1 MKRQKLK
8 KILLTLALVFVT
20 IKSVG
25 YAYDYFAEYSRLGTT
40 QTQAWHTDTWN
51 QLVKND
57 YKPFERDGFVIMYNP
72 YSDDMEIVKK

>member
-25 YAYDYFAEYSRLGTT
+25 YIYDYFTEYSILGTT
-40 QTQAWHTDTWN
+40 QGEAWHTETWN
-51 QLVKND
+51 MLVKNN
-57 YKPFERDGFVIMYNP
+57 YKSFERDGFVIMYNP

>member
-25 YAYDYFAEYSRLGTT
+25 YVYDHFAEYGKLGTT
-40 QTQAWHTDTWN
+40 QGEAWHTETWN
-51 QLVKND
+51 MLVQNN
-57 YKPFERDGFVIMYNP
+57 YKPFERDGFMIVYNP
-72 YSDDMEIVKK
+72 YSDDMEVTLK

>member
-25 YAYDYFAEYSRLGTT
+25 YVYDYFAEYGKLGTA
-40 QTQAWHTDTWN
+40 QGQAWHNETWN

-57 YKPFERDGFVIMYNP
+57 YKSFERDGFVIMYNP